1 MAFGVAML
9 TGRNAGISPEMRSRE
24 LEALR
29 SAWNIWNEHRQTSQD
44 AARAVRVLG
53 PIIRKASAVESLPQT
68 TATYPSP
75 VEGVPRC
82 GGCRKNRNIGR
93 DHDGFSSHTRIRLDR
108 SRGNRCLFE
117 RSKQHR
123 LGESPLLCACI
134 GG

>member
-9 TGRNAGISPEMRSRE
+9 RGRNAGISPEMRSRE

-75 VEGVPRC
+75 VEGVPVAVAVE
-82 GGCRKNRNIGR
+82 KIE
-93 DHDGFSSHTRIRLDR
+93 T
-108 SRGNRCLFE
+108 
-117 RSKQHR
+117 
-123 LGESPLLCACI
+123 LGEITTASPSTPVYDWIDHAAIDAFLSDPNNIDWVSHHCSVHV
-134 GG
+134 